1 MFGFRSAPRSANRNT
16 DNRSR
21 FLKPSLEILEDRV
34 TPSWFG
40 APPELIAP
48 PTTAVRVSL
57 NAAGDAT
64 GTASI
69 TRNEED
75 FFTFVAPTDGA
86 YRIAVSTPR
95 SNLDPVLGVFN
106 AAGQR
111 LAFNDDIAFPNT
123 DSQLVVTL
131 DAGQRYFVGV
141 SNFTGGVQGSYTW
154 VVDGERGD
162 DTFEN
167 NDTRATAFNLGTLTQ
182 NRTINDLVLAD
193 GNDYFRFTMNARGT
207 ASDFARI
214 SFDHTQGNLAFAIYT
229 NAGTLVRS
237 VNTATNVEQLS
248 LNNLNAGTYVLRV
261 FAAAGVRNPHYTLE
275 IDPAAV
281 VPPPAPTPTP
291 PAPTPVPGGFS
302 IQLNFSGL
310 TVNQTNIFNA
320 AADRWEQII
329 VGDLPDATFRG
340 QVIDDV
346 AIDVR
351 FVAIDG
357 QFNILG
363 QAGPDAVRAGSRL
376 PVHGFMEFDTADMAR
391 MEANGELFA
400 VAMHEMGHVLGI
412 GTIWAQL
419 GLVQGAG
426 TSNSRFVGAQATA
439 AYNAIFGRNEAGVPL
454 ETGMGPGS
462 NDSHWRESLFGAE
475 LMSPA
480 INSRVANPASRVTV
494 ASLADIGYQVNL
506 NAADLYTPPA
516 GGAALVAGG
525 TGTGNGASLYSGCS
539 CCHCQAHAQ
548 VATEPAL
555 ELPALETG
563 LASNLLDSNEHRT
576 VAKGNQENDRHETT
590 RFGNWTKV
598 ADTHED
604 KANDS
609 HRTTRAHAHQH
620 GHTADF
626 DGNLL
631 DAVFARLA
639 L

>member
-40 APPELIAP
+40 APPEFIAP

-64 GTASI
+64 GAASI
-69 TRNEED
+69 TRGEED

-86 YRIAVSTPR
+86 YRLAVNTPS

-111 LAFNDDIAFPNT
+111 LAFNDDVAFPNT
-123 DSQLVVTL
+123 DSQLFVTL
-131 DAGQRYFVGV
+131 DAGQRYFFGV
-141 SNFTGGVQGSYTW
+141 SNFTDGAQGSYTW

-182 NRTINDLVLAD
+182 NRTVNDLVLAD

-214 SFDHTQGNLAFAIYT
+214 TFDHTQGNLGFAIYT
-229 NAGTLVRS
+229 NTGTLVRS
-237 VNTATNVEQLS
+237 SNTATNVEQLS

-261 FAAAGVRNPHYTLE
+261 FAAAGVRNPHYTLD

-281 VPPPAPTPTP
+281 VPPAPTP

-310 TVNQTNIFNA
+310 TANQTNIFNA

-329 VGDLPDATFRG
+329 VGDLPDATFNGR
-340 QVIDDV
+340 VIDDV

-363 QAGPDAVRAGSRL
+363 QAGPDALRAGSRL
-376 PVHGFMEFDTADMAR
+376 PIHGFMEFDTADMAR
-391 MEANGELFA
+391 MEANGELMA

-426 TSNSRFVGAQATA
+426 TANSRFVGAQATA

-454 ETGMGPGS
+454 ETNMGPGS

-480 INSRVANPASRVTV
+480 INSRVANPTSRVTV
-494 ASLADIGYQVNL
+494 ASLADIGYRVNL
-506 NAADLYTPPA
+506 AAADLYTPPG
-516 GGAALVAGG
+516 GGAALTAGATG
-525 TGTGNGASLYSGCS
+525 TGTGASLM
-539 CCHCQAHAQ
+539 HAHF
-548 VATEPAL
+548 ATEPTLDLLAL
-555 ELPALETG
+555 DADLVNSL
-563 LASNLLDSNEHRT
+563 LAGNAHRT
-576 VAKGNQENDRHETT
+576 EANGNQETARHEAT
-590 RFGNWTKV
+590 RFGNWTNLNIHEQE
-598 ADTHED
+598 AHGDRATTHG
-604 KANDS
+604 
-609 HRTTRAHAHQH
+609 RTHHHNQATEFA
-620 GHTADF
+620 
-626 DGNLL
+626 GNLL
-631 DAVFARLA
+631 DDFFARFA
-639 L
+639 F

>member
-1 MFGFRSAPRSANRNT
+1 MFGFRRAPQSA
-16 DNRSR
+16 SR
-21 FLKPSLEILEDRV
+21 HTACRRQFIKPALEILEDRV

-40 APPELIAP
+40 APPEFIAP

-57 NAAGDAT
+57 NSAGDAT

-69 TRNEED
+69 TRGEED
-75 FFTFVAPTDGA
+75 FFTFVAPTDGL
-86 YRIAVSTPR
+86 YRLAVTTPS

-106 AAGQR
+106 AAGHR
-111 LAFNDDIAFPNT
+111 LAFNDDVAFPNT
-123 DSQLVVTL
+123 DSQLFVTL
-131 DAGQRYFVGV
+131 EAGERYFFGV
-141 SNFTGGVQGSYTW
+141 SNFTGGPQGSYRWT
-154 VVDGERGD
+154 VDGERGD
-162 DTFEN
+162 DVFEN

-182 NRTINDLVLAD
+182 TRFIDDLVLAD
-193 GNDYFRFTMNARGT
+193 GNDFFKFTMSARGT
-207 ASDFARI
+207 TSDFARI
-214 SFDHTQGNLAFAIYT
+214 TFDHSLGNLAFRLYT
-229 NAGTLVRS
+229 TSGSLLRS
-237 VNTATNVEQLS
+237 SNTANNFEQLS

-275 IDPAAV
+275 IDPAV
-281 VPPPAPTPTP
+281 VAPAPTPTP
-291 PAPTPVPGGFS
+291 APAPVPGGFS
-302 IQLNFSGL
+302 IELNFSGL
-310 TVNQTNIFNA
+310 TTNQANIFNA

-329 VGDLPDATFRG
+329 VGDVPDVIFNGRL
-340 QVIDDV
+340 IDDI

-357 QFNILG
+357 QFGILG
-363 QAGPDAVRAGSRL
+363 RAGPDAVRVSSRL
-376 PVHGFMEFDTADMAR
+376 PAHGFMEFDTADMAR
-391 MEANGELFA
+391 METNGDLFA

-439 AYNAIFGRNEAGVPL
+439 AYNALFGRNEAGVPL

-480 INSRVANPASRVTV
+480 LNGGVANPASRITV
-494 ASLADIGYQVNL
+494 ASLADIGYQVNM

-516 GGAALVAGG
+516 GGAVLTAGG
-525 TGTGNGASLYSGCS
+525 TGTGTGASLVSGCC

-548 VATEPAL
+548 ATTEPAL
-555 ELPALETG
+555 ELPALDAG
-563 LASNLLDSNEHRT
+563 LASNLLHGNEHRT
-576 VAKGNQENDRHETT
+576 VAKGNQEASRHETT
-590 RFGNWTKV
+590 RVGNWTKL

-609 HRTTRAHAHQH
+609 RRTTHAHAHQH
-620 GHTADF
+620 GQAADF
-626 DGNLL
+626 AGSLL
-631 DAVFARLA
+631 DDVFARFA
-639 L
+639 F